1 MVYGFQIEIT
11 GKLDLVV
18 IVPAIFIKHIAFQPL
33 CNRSLLIGRDITF
46 AIIANYTGKWIYEHN
61 GEIASVVIDRWR

>member
-1 MVYGFQIEIT
+1 MVYGFQIGIT

-46 AIIANYTGKWIYEHN
+46 AIIANYTGK
-61 GEIASVVIDRWR
+61 